1 MVRVSRFCS
10 FFFLVAYGI
19 SLGVCMGC
27 LSSIASFTVLQHFGR
42 PDFLIRPDWEIFHYQ
57 SMMVSG
63 GFVGILYGGL
73 LCIMTSRPRTHIMW
87 LLSLILTIAEA
98 SVVYFLA
105 DYLALKLRIVVFTLL
120 GHPIVF
126 VLSLLTVAYLGR
138 VSSNKAV
145 STDMLSEDQQA

>member
-27 LSSIASFTVLQHFGR
+27 LSSIASFTVLRHFGR

-87 LLSLILTIAEA
+87 LISLILTIAEA

-105 DYLALKLRIVVFTLL
+105 DYLALKFRIVVFTLL
-120 GHPIVF
+120 GHPVVF
-126 VLSLLTVAYLGR
+126 VLSLVTVAYLGR

-145 STDMLSEDQQA
+145 SKDMLSEDQQA